1 MTPSRDDPLAMDPPP
16 TTPAIH
22 TMLVRGAFA
31 RCPVCGSGHLFRRGV
46 VMVERCPRCGLLF
59 ERVEGHWVGAI
70 GMNTIISFVSLFFA
84 VVFSFVVLSPE
95 RPVVPLLVAPLVVG
109 LLVPLLTYPV
119 SKTLW
124 TAIDL
129 AMRPL
134 AAGEADP
141 DAPR

>member
-16 TTPAIH
+16 TTPPVH
-22 TMLVRGAFA
+22 TMLVRGAVA
-31 RCPVCGSGHLFRRGV
+31 HCPVCGSGHLFRRGV
-46 VMVERCPRCGLLF
+46 VMVERCPRCGLVF

-70 GMNTIISFVSLFFA
+70 GVNTIISFVALFFT

-109 LLVPLLTYPV
+109 LLVPPVTYPL